1 VFIRV
6 IPLNFIWK
14 NVLLS
19 FMSVI
24 FGLFYR
30 DGKPVSDELETM
42 YSGMTHF
49 PQERY
54 SSVVQGN
61 CGFGHILTYNTP
73 EAVNESMPRWVEAA
87 RLLFVA
93 EGRLDNRDELFEAFD
108 IPAGERDEMP
118 DGDLML
124 NAYLKWGEN
133 CVDKLM
139 GKWSLAAFHT
149 NEQRLFIARDKWDY
163 SNIEYYAD
171 EKVFAFATSEKG
183 LLPLPFIKKE
193 IDELMIARLLVV
205 WPGDFDKSYIK
216 GLKHLLPSHTLSVTR
231 EKAELRRYWNYA
243 DIRVREGL
251 KLEDY
256 VEDLLDSFN
265 KAVACRL
272 RSYKPVAATLS
283 GGMDSS
289 SVCVIAAE
297 QLAKQGKRLQT
308 YSHVPQFPPS
318 NTLSEHQFGDERPFI
333 EAVVEAASTIDP
345 MFLNSA
351 GISPLEGIKEAI
363 GLCGRPFHGACNAYW
378 LVDIYM
384 TAANENYGTILKG
397 EFGNATISWN
407 GVEDALPASE
417 IFKRYGI
424 KGLTK
429 KKLLKP
435 ILYGSTPFASIYKNM
450 TFGKRPWDSISY
462 CTKTFEDSLDLAKR
476 IKSSGFDPTF
486 RRHYPDPKKQA
497 VRIFDF
503 NVSRLSLGSNIGC
516 ETGLEL
522 RDPTGDT
529 RVIESALAIPHEMF
543 FGEMDKWVLRT
554 MMKGRL
560 PDKIRLNTKKGKQ
573 SSDIPAR
580 LYAHREEMD
589 RIFAEMEASGFGRI
603 VDMERIQ
610 AEWKNLKADCD
621 NYPVNQA
628 AHFLRPVAAF
638 VMYQMNGINS
648 F

>member
-1 VFIRV
+1 
-6 IPLNFIWK
+6 
-14 NVLLS
+14 
-19 FMSVI
+19 MSAI

-30 DGKPVSDELETM
+30 DGKPVSYELETM
-42 YSGMTHF
+42 YAGMKHF
-49 PQERY
+49 PHERH
-54 SSVVQGN
+54 SFVVQGN
-61 CGFGHILTYNTP
+61 CGFGHMLTYNTP
-73 EAVNESMPRWVEAA
+73 EAVNESMPKWVEAV
-87 RLLFVA
+87 RLLFVT
-93 EGRLDNRDELFEAFD
+93 EGRLDNRDELFGALK
-108 IPAGERDEMP
+108 IPVGERDGIP

-124 NAYLKWGEN
+124 HAYLKWDEN

-139 GKWSLAAFHT
+139 GKWSFAAFHT
-149 NEQRLFIARDKWDY
+149 DEQRLFIARDKWDY
-163 SNIEYYAD
+163 SNIDYYED
-171 EKVFAFATSEKG
+171 DKVFAFATSEKG

-216 GLKHLLPSHTLSVTR
+216 RLKHLLPSHILRVNR

-251 KLEDY
+251 KLDDY

-297 QLAKQGKRLQT
+297 QLAKLGKRLKT
-308 YSHVPQFPPS
+308 YSHVPQFSPS
-318 NTLSEHQFGDERPFI
+318 NTLSEHQFGDEQPFI
-333 EAVVEAASTIDP
+333 EAIVEAAGNINP
-345 MFLNSA
+345 AFLNSSV
-351 GISPLEGIKEAI
+351 ISPLEGIKEAVSLY
-363 GLCGRPFHGACNAYW
+363 GAPFHGACNAYW
-378 LVDIYM
+378 MIDIFK
-384 TAANENYGTILKG
+384 TAAKENYGTMLMG
-397 EFGNATISWN
+397 EFGNGTISWS
-407 GVEDALPASE
+407 GVEDTLPASE

-424 KGLTK
+424 ISLTK
-429 KKLLKP
+429 KKLIKP
-435 ILYGSTPFASIYKNM
+435 ILYGNTPFASIYKSM
-450 TFGKRPWDSISY
+450 TFDKQPWNSLSY
-462 CTKTFEDSLDLAKR
+462 CTKTFEDFLDLAKR
-476 IKSSGFDPTF
+476 IKASGFDPTLRGF
-486 RRHYPDPKKQA
+486 YSDPKKQA
-497 VRIFDF
+497 VRVFDV
-503 NVSRLSLGSNIGC
+503 NVSRLSFGSNIGC

-529 RVIESALAIPHEMF
+529 RVIESALAIPHELF

-560 PDKIRLNTKKGKQ
+560 PDMVRLNTKKGKQ

-589 RIFAEMEASGFGRI
+589 RIFSEMEASGFGRI
-603 VDMERIQ
+603 VDMDRILV
-610 AEWKNLKADCD
+610 EWKKLKADCN
-621 NYPVNQA
+621 NYSVNQA
-628 AHFLRPVAAF
+628 SHFLRPVAAF
-638 VMYQMNGINS
+638 VMYQMNGIDS

>member
-1 VFIRV
+1 
-6 IPLNFIWK
+6 
-14 NVLLS
+14 
-19 FMSVI
+19 MSVI
-24 FGLFYR
+24 FGVFYK
-30 DGKPVSDELETM
+30 DGRPVSDELETM

-49 PQERY
+49 PQERH
-54 SSVVQGN
+54 SFVMQGN

-73 EAVNESMPRWVEAA
+73 EAVNESMPKWVEAA

-93 EGRLDNRDELFEAFD
+93 EGRIDNRDELFGALD
-108 IPAGERDEMP
+108 IQAGERGGMP

-124 NAYLKWGEN
+124 KAYLKWGEK

-139 GKWSLAAFHT
+139 GKWSVAAFRT
-149 NEQRLFIARDKWDY
+149 DEQRLFIARDKWDY
-163 SNIEYYAD
+163 SDIEYYED

-183 LLPLPFIKKE
+183 LLPLLFIKKE
-193 IDELMIARLLVV
+193 IDELMIARQFVA

-216 GLKHLLPSHTLSVTR
+216 GLKHLLPSNVLRVTR
-231 EKAELRRYWNYA
+231 EKTELHRYWNYA

-251 KLEDY
+251 KFEEY
-256 VEDLLDSFN
+256 VEDLFDSFN

-297 QLAKQGKRLQT
+297 QLAKQGQRLKT

-318 NTLSEHQFGDERPFI
+318 NTLSEHQFGDEQPFI
-333 EAVVEAASTIDP
+333 EAIVEAAGNIDP
-345 MFLNSA
+345 VFLNSS
-351 GISPLEGIKEAI
+351 GISPLEGIKEALRLY
-363 GLCGRPFHGACNAYW
+363 GAPFHGACNAYW
-378 LVDIYM
+378 IIDIFK
-384 TAANENYGTILKG
+384 TAAKENYGTILMG

-407 GVEDALPASE
+407 GVEDALPAGE
-417 IFKRYGI
+417 IFKRYGL
-424 KGLTK
+424 KGLAK
-429 KKLLKP
+429 KKLIKP
-435 ILYGSTPFASIYKNM
+435 ILFGDTPLAYIYKRM
-450 TFGKRPWDSISY
+450 VFGKQPWNKISC

-476 IKSSGFDPTF
+476 INESDFDPTF
-486 RRHYPDPKKQA
+486 KCHYSDPKKQA
-497 VRIFDF
+497 LRIFDF
-503 NVSRLSLGSNIGC
+503 NVSRLSFGANFGC

-529 RVIESALAIPHEMF
+529 RVIESALAIPHELF
-543 FGEMDKWVLRT
+543 FGEMDKWILRT
-554 MMKGRL
+554 MMKGKL
-560 PDKIRLNTKKGKQ
+560 PDMVRLNTKKGKQ
-573 SSDIPAR
+573 SSDVPAR

-603 VDMERIQ
+603 ADMERIQ
-610 AEWKNLKADCD
+610 TEWKKLKTDCD
-621 NYPVNQA
+621 NYSVNQA

-638 VMYQMNGINS
+638 VMYRMNGINS

>member
-1 VFIRV
+1 
-6 IPLNFIWK
+6 
-14 NVLLS
+14 
-19 FMSVI
+19 MSAI
-24 FGLFYR
+24 FGLFNR

-42 YSGMTHF
+42 YSGMKHF
-49 PQERY
+49 PQEGH
-54 SSVVQGN
+54 SFVVQGN
-61 CGFGHILTYNTP
+61 CGFGHLLTYNTP
-73 EAVNESMPRWVEAA
+73 EAVNESMPKWVEAA

-93 EGRLDNRDELFEAFD
+93 EGRLDNRDELFGALE
-108 IPAGERDEMP
+108 IPVGERDGMP

-124 NAYLKWGEN
+124 KAYLKWDEN
-133 CVDKLM
+133 CVDRLM
-139 GKWSLAAFHT
+139 GKWSFAAFHT
-149 NEQRLFIARDKWDY
+149 DEQRLFIARDKWDY
-163 SNIEYYAD
+163 SDIDYYED
-171 EKVFAFATSEKG
+171 EKVLAFATSEKG
-183 LLPLPFIKKE
+183 LLPLPFIKRE

-216 GLKHLLPSHTLSVTR
+216 GLKHLLPSRTLRVTR

-243 DIRVREGL
+243 DIRVREGR
-251 KLEDY
+251 KLDDY

-272 RSYKPVAATLS
+272 RSYKPLAATLS

-297 QLAKQGKRLQT
+297 QLAKQGKQLRT
-308 YSHVPQFPPS
+308 YSHVPQFSPS
-318 NTLSEHQFGDERPFI
+318 KTLSEHQFGDEQPFI
-333 EAVVEAASTIDP
+333 EAIVDAAGNINS
-345 MFLNSA
+345 MFLNSS

-363 GLCGRPFHGACNAYW
+363 RLYGAPFHGACNAYW
-378 LVDIYM
+378 MVDIFK
-384 TAANENYGTILKG
+384 TAAKENYGTMLMG
-397 EFGNATISWN
+397 EFGNGTISWD
-407 GVEDALPASE
+407 GVSDTLSFSE
-417 IFKRYGI
+417 IFKRYGL
-424 KGLTK
+424 KGLAK
-429 KKLLKP
+429 KKLIKP
-435 ILYGSTPFASIYKNM
+435 ILYGNTPFASVYKRM
-450 TFGKRPWDSISY
+450 AFGGRPWNSISY
-462 CTKTFEDSLDLAKR
+462 CTKEFEESLNIAKR
-476 IKSSGFDPTF
+476 IKESGFDPTF
-486 RRHYPDPKKQA
+486 RCHYTDPKKQA

-503 NVSRLSLGSNIGC
+503 NVSRLSFGSSSGC

-529 RVIESALAIPHEMF
+529 RVIESALAIPHELF

-560 PDKIRLNTKKGKQ
+560 PDRVRLNTKKGKQ

-589 RIFAEMEASGFGRI
+589 QIFAEMEASGFGRI

-610 AEWKNLKADCD
+610 MEWEKLKADSD

-628 AHFLRPVAAF
+628 SHFLRPVAAY

>member
-1 VFIRV
+1 
-6 IPLNFIWK
+6 
-14 NVLLS
+14 
-19 FMSVI
+19 MSII
-24 FGLFYR
+24 FGLFFR
-30 DGKPVSDELETM
+30 DGKTVSDELETM
-42 YSGMTHF
+42 YSGMKHF
-49 PQERY
+49 PQERH
-54 SSVVQGN
+54 SFVVQGN
-61 CGFGHILTYNTP
+61 CGFGHLLTYNTP
-73 EAVNESMPRWVEAA
+73 EAVNESMPKWLEAA

-93 EGRLDNRDELFEAFD
+93 EGRLDNRDELFGTLD
-108 IPAGERDEMP
+108 IPEGERDEMP

-124 NAYLKWGEN
+124 KAYLKWGEN

-139 GKWSLAAFHT
+139 GKWSFAAFHT
-149 NEQRLFIARDKWDY
+149 DEQRLFIARDKWDY
-163 SNIEYYAD
+163 SDIDYYED

-193 IDELMIARLLVV
+193 IDELLIARLLVV

-216 GLKHLLPSHTLSVTR
+216 GLKHLLPSHTLRITR
-231 EKAELRRYWNYA
+231 EKAELNRYWNYA
-243 DIRVREGL
+243 DIRVREGR
-251 KLEDY
+251 KLDDY
-256 VEDLLDSFN
+256 VEDLLDNFN

-297 QLAKQGKRLQT
+297 QLAKQGKQLRT
-308 YSHVPQFPPS
+308 YSHVPQFSPS
-318 NTLSEHQFGDERPFI
+318 KTLSEHQFGDEQPFI
-333 EAVVEAASTIDP
+333 EAIVDAAGNINS

-363 GLCGRPFHGACNAYW
+363 RLYGAPFHGACNAYW
-378 LVDIYM
+378 MVDIFK
-384 TAANENYGTILKG
+384 TAAKENYGTMLMG
-397 EFGNATISWN
+397 EFGNGTISWN
-407 GVEDALPASE
+407 GVEDALPTSE

-435 ILYGSTPFASIYKNM
+435 LLYGSTPFASIYKRM
-450 TFGKRPWDSISY
+450 TFGKRPWNSLSY

-476 IKSSGFDPTF
+476 IKESGFDTTF
-486 RRHYPDPKKQA
+486 RRYYPDPKKQA

-503 NVSRLSLGSNIGC
+503 NVSRLSFGSSIGC

-543 FGEMDKWVLRT
+543 FGKMDKWVLRT

-560 PDKIRLNTKKGKQ
+560 PDMVRLNTKKGKQ

-580 LYAHREEMD
+580 LYTHRKEMD

-603 VDMERIQ
+603 ADMERIQ
-610 AEWKNLKADCD
+610 AEWEKLKADCD
-621 NYPVNQA
+621 NYPVNLPPR
-628 AHFLRPVAAF
+628 FMRLVAAF
-638 VMYQMNGINS
+638 VMYQMNSIYS